1 MPYNWVRIPSSPP
14 RSRRNDVWDIC
25 FRHGGRLCENQIFYD
40 EEDVTH
46 ALIQLP
52 DNPDA
57 QLALLEEL
65 GAISYRGLVG
75 ADEKENGLL
84 PPPTGQQGS

>member
-1 MPYNWVRIPSSPP
+1 MPYNWVPIPSSPP
-14 RSRRNDVWDIC
+14 RARRNDVWDIC

-40 EEDVTH
+40 SDDVAY

-52 DNPDA
+52 DTSDS
-57 QLALLEEL
+57 QLAFLEEL
-65 GAISYRGLVG
+65 GAISYTAFVA

-84 PPPTGQQGS
+84 PPPQGEAS